1 MQHQSW
7 PCCVHEYNEWM
18 AVVKRDYIVSD
29 ERLLLRTVVVVVCLF
44 SCRSFV
50 HVAPVCFVVHQF
62 ELAYDVFRKCILRV
76 YFWSGVFA
84 PPALLTAACHRAVG
98 SYYGRLETKIVP
110 RTALRHRY
118 GNWTLEEWR
127 VLFGMACLSG
137 PSHLLQQLYQSFD
150 CFPRYPLPLSN
161 QSGTHWLR
169 APQLF
174 LLKSMTTTNS
184 SFARLRFST
193 NAAYA
198 SNKFYHFG

>member
-50 HVAPVCFVVHQF
+50 HVALVCFVVHQF

-84 PPALLTAACHRAVG
+84 PPALLTAACHRVYQCYLLARITVDW
-98 SYYGRLETKIVP
+98 RRKLCLELLFVIDMGIEHWK
-110 RTALRHRY
+110 
-118 GNWTLEEWR
+118 NEEC
-127 VLFGMACLSG
+127 CLAW
-137 PSHLLQQLYQSFD
+137 H
-150 CFPRYPLPLSN
+150 
-161 QSGTHWLR
+161 
-169 APQLF
+169 A
-174 LLKSMTTTNS
+174 
-184 SFARLRFST
+184 
-193 NAAYA
+193 
-198 SNKFYHFG
+198 

>member
-1 MQHQSW
+1 MSFVRT
-7 PCCVHEYNEWM
+7 C
-18 AVVKRDYIVSD
+18 RS
-29 ERLLLRTVVVVVCLF
+29 RLL
-44 SCRSFV
+44 CRSSIWISLRCVSQVYSTRVLLEWSFRPSGP
-50 HVAPVCFVVHQF
+50 ADCCMSSCLPV
-62 ELAYDVFRKCILRV
+62 L
-76 YFWSGVFA
+76 
-84 PPALLTAACHRAVG
+84 AVG

-184 SFARLRFST
+184 SFVRLRFST

-198 SNKFYHFG
+198 SNNFYHFG